1 MKIKSIIII
10 ALFIGLGFSSC
21 TKSMLIRGNGNVTTQ
36 IRELDDFSK
45 LANNGS
51 FEVNIIADSSSYVII
66 EAESNLI
73 PYISTMV
80 DNGALIIDSHENL
93 NSRRSMKLEVHTPN
107 LVALEIN
114 GSGNI
119 DFETFYAD
127 HFSAVVDGSGNING
141 SAISES
147 TYLRVNGS
155 GNLTIGLVT
164 ENLDASIH
172 GSGNIHMAGESVFS
186 EMGIYGSGDIKDYD
200 FIQEE
205 CEVNSNG
212 SGNVYTT
219 VTNSLKV
226 KIGGSGSV
234 HFKGNP
240 LVQSEINGSGRVVKH

>member
-1 MKIKSIIII
+1 MKVKSIIIL
-10 ALFIGLGFSSC
+10 ALFVGLGFSSC

-73 PYISTMV
+73 PHILTMV

-107 LVALEIN
+107 LEALEIN

-119 DFETFYAD
+119 DFETFNTE

-141 SAISES
+141 SAVSNS
-147 TYLRVNGS
+147 TYLKVNGS
-155 GNLTIGLVT
+155 GNLTIGLIT
-164 ENLDASIH
+164 ESLDASIH
-172 GSGNIHMAGESVFS
+172 GSGNIHMAGESVYS
-186 EMGIYGSGDIKDYD
+186 IMGIYGSGDIQDYGFSQD
-200 FIQEE
+200 D
-205 CEVNSNG
+205 CEVTSDG

-219 VTNSLKV
+219 VNSSLKA
-226 KIGGSGSV
+226 KIEGSGSI
-234 HFKGNP
+234 HFKGDP
-240 LVQSEINGSGRVVKH
+240 LVQSEINGSGRVIKH